1 MYRKTIIKQ
10 GTIWNPDT
18 FGRFGESSPVPVV
31 CFGAGRYSLT
41 TDYDC
46 KHSDKPALRQPKSVS
61 ATTAATTAT
70 LWHCGTV
77 TATLRLRQRLHD
89 CDTVTATATLRHC
102 DCDTATATGGKQAAC
117 RYVTY
122 H

>member
-1 MYRKTIIKQ
+1 MPNAMIHRAVIRCLSPECYRKTIIKQ

-46 KHSDKPALRQPKSVS
+46 KHSDNAC
-61 ATTAATTAT
+61 AAAAEV
-70 LWHCGTV
+70 CE
-77 TATLRLRQRLHD
+77 
-89 CDTVTATATLRHC
+89 CDHGGN
-102 DCDTATATGGKQAAC
+102 DCDTATL
-117 RYVTY
+117 
-122 H
+122 